1 MESYTAGAKFDC
13 LLFGEYLTC
22 MEKRASGCTAFVFP
36 LDYSLTSLCLASA
49 DIDDTLYPLSLGLNQ
64 ACRDNIQGKQH
75 LVPSTNSV
83 LYYY

>member
-1 MESYTAGAKFDC
+1 VTMESYTAGAKFDC
-13 LLFGEYLTC
+13 LLFGEYLV
-22 MEKRASGCTAFVFP
+22 AGCTAFVFL

-83 LYYY
+83 L